1 MIPKYGSRVRVVA
14 LQGSMYDGREGTVI
28 TEDLSDGHVG
38 VLLDRWKAE
47 GSEKTATMF
56 AIGELEVIG
65 MVPTMTLSFLG
76 AEIVQTHAALIE
88 AIGEMK
94 GYAAR
99 LMAQGALP
107 ELQAMAQRDIEA
119 LTTLRDRME
128 AKL

>member
-1 MIPKYGSRVRVVA
+1 VIPKYGSRVRVVA
-14 LQGSMYDGREGTVI
+14 LQGSMYDGRLGTVI

-38 VLLDRWKAE
+38 VQLDVDKVH
-47 GSEKTATMF
+47 TVTMF
-56 AIGELEVIG
+56 AIGELRVIG
-65 MVPTMTLSFLG
+65 EVPTMTLSFLG
-76 AEIVQTHAALIE
+76 DEIVQTHAALIE

-107 ELQAMAQRDIEA
+107 ELQAMAQRNIET
-119 LTTLRDRME
+119 LIVLRDRME